1 MICIH
6 ELKIIVLGRVPRKIL
21 GVVLAFLVRIRRVKF
36 VIVNFTGFIL
46 TENTFTVAVFILFKI
61 SPVVVVISPL
71 VSFMEVEVSRVKI
84 EKRKIQPRA

>member
-36 VIVNFTGFIL
+36 IIITLTG
-46 TENTFTVAVFILFKI
+46 NTFTVAVFIFITI
-61 SPVVVVISPL
+61 SQVVVVILPL
-71 VSFMEVEVSRVKI
+71 VSVMEVEVSRVKI
-84 EKRKIQPRA
+84 KNRKFQPKAQLL